1 MDLFTQLFIKALEG
15 QKVEVAFTN
24 ESFDLKESI
33 ESASVAALGRIREI
47 LKDTTLEDPECFK
60 KIEAIVCEYEALGLD
75 CGVRHDFG

>member
-1 MDLFTQLFIKALEG
+1 MDLLTQLFIKALEG